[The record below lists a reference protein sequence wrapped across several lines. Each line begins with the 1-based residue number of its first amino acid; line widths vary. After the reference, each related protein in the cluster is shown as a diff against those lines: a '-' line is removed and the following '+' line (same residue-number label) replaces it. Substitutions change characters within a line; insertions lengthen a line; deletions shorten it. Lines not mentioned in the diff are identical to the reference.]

1 MVWPPVKLMSSVDI
15 PPQAIW
21 TVCPKGQVA
30 GRVTV
35 HSNVD
40 SIMFGCP
47 ATRVP
52 VAVPIT
58 LGDKG
63 VAEGVTQEKS
73 VAPAFTVSTCPA
85 VPMSRTGK
93 AADPVADGV
102 HLMMVG
108 KVVAEGAF
116 APKLVTDVD
125 IVNLSFWL

>member
-1 MVWPPVKLMSSVDI
+1 MSNVEI

-21 TVCPKGQVA
+21 IVCPKGQLA

-35 HSNVD
+35 HNPVD
-40 SIMFGCP
+40 SMMFGCP

-52 VAVPIT
+52 VAVPIR
-58 LGDKG
+58 LGTKG
-63 VAEGVTQEKS
+63 EAEGVTQEKS

-85 VPMSRTGK
+85 VPMSRMGK
-93 AADPVADGV
+93 AAAPVADGV
-102 HLMMVG
+102 HLMIVG
-108 KVVAEGAF
+108 KVVAVGAC